1 MVEDYTEC
9 GLSGGGLHRVWV
21 EVEDYTECGLS
32 GGGLHRVWVEWWRI
46 TSSVG

>member
-21 EVEDYTECGLS
+21 K
-32 GGGLHRVWVEWWRI
+32 WWRI
-46 TSSVG
+46 TLSVG